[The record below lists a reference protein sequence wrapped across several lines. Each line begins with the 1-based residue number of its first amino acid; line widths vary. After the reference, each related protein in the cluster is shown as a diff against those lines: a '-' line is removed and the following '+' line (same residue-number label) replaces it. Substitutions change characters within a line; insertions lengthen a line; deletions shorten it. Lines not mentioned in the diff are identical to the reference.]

1 MLKIKSLAVGET
13 FEFQLSGPNDIPL
26 LHEDGSPVL
35 CVVHGPGSKR
45 YARASSRKQARL
57 LALMQRGQ
65 SITDTTAEEQQKN
78 HVEFLCDITERL
90 DVEYEGPDGQPLE
103 GRAKLAA
110 VFSDITIGFVA
121 EQVNRKSSDWA
132 NFSRGSAKS

>member
-1 MLKIKSLAVGET
+1 MLKIKSLSVNET
-13 FEFQLSGPNDIPL
+13 FEFQVTGPDDVPL
-26 LHEDGSPVL
+26 VQEDGSPVL

-45 YARASSRKQARL
+45 YARAGSRKQARL
-57 LALMQRGQ
+57 LALLQRGKN
-65 SITDTTAEEQQKN
+65 ITDVSADEQHQ
-78 HVEFLCDITERL
+78 HQIDFLADITERL

-103 GRAKLAA
+103 GRAKLVA

-121 EQVNRKSSDWA
+121 EQVSRKSADWA